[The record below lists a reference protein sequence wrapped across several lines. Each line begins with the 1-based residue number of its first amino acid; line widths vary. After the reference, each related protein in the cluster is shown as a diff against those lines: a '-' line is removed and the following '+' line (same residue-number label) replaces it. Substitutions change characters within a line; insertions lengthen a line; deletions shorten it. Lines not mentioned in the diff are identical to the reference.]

1 MGLAKGSLRLRR
13 EPKATNDALI
23 RPDSIDLLATGQ
35 PWASAV
41 RRFAPPR
48 TRRDPRPYLKASRF
62 AIAPNGKAGSI
73 RLNPRGR
80 DPAQNPRHPPLT
92 KRHSD

>member
-1 MGLAKGSLRLRR
+1 MGLAKGREVPLRLRR

-35 PWASAV
+35 SWASAV

-48 TRRDPRPYLKASRF
+48 TRRDPRPYLKAAVLRSLQT
-62 AIAPNGKAGSI
+62 AK
-73 RLNPRGR
+73 
-80 DPAQNPRHPPLT
+80 
-92 KRHSD
+92 